1 MGRYDNY
8 LLVTDMDGTLLNSQ
22 RQVSEKNRAAID
34 RFTAEGG
41 RFCVATGR
49 TAENVAIFLHNV
61 NINTSG
67 IFFNGAML
75 YDYKKQR
82 IMAKE
87 PLVGEIWQQ
96 YVELLL
102 EKYPEICVQIYAI
115 DTCYVVSNTPPEA
128 PVLQAMSFP
137 YKFSR
142 WQDIQHLDWLKLM
155 LVGEPELL
163 HQAKE
168 EAEKIGLMK
177 ISNSFFSESNFYEFV
192 AANASKGHMLEVLKA
207 LPENQGRK
215 VIAMGDY
222 ANDDYMLKMADVGIA
237 SGNAIPQTK
246 QAADRVGVTCDEGLT
261 AYVIDL
267 IDKGEI

>member
-1 MGRYDNY
+1 
-8 LLVTDMDGTLLNSQ
+8 
-22 RQVSEKNRAAID
+22 
-34 RFTAEGG
+34 
-41 RFCVATGR
+41 
-49 TAENVAIFLHNV
+49 
-61 NINTSG
+61 
-67 IFFNGAML
+67 
-75 YDYKKQR
+75 
-82 IMAKE
+82 
-87 PLVGEIWQQ
+87 
-96 YVELLL
+96 
-102 EKYPEICVQIYAI
+102 
-115 DTCYVVSNTPPEA
+115 
-128 PVLQAMSFP
+128 MSFP

-237 SGNAIPQTK
+237 SGNALPQTK
-246 QAADRVGVTCDEGLT
+246 QAADRVGVTCNEGLT